1 MRKWL
6 PTQWFGGTSGECTL
20 GNHMTEPTETKSI
33 SSWCKRWWDS
43 VRKCRC
49 CPSADADSDN
59 TLVGLKLG
67 IKLHKLPKRTACT
80 RYDFSEL
87 DRYKLEL
94 QNRFE
99 ALSTP
104 ESNDPDNLVSLMYV
118 KAVSTDTDKINRKWG
133 NSEASDSRIRLRS

>member
-104 ESNDPDNLVSLMYV
+104 ESNDPDNTVTEKDEGESYRNG
-118 KAVSTDTDKINRKWG
+118 TGRI
-133 NSEASDSRIRLRS
+133 NSEFFIVCFACRAK